1 MQAGQR
7 SAALFAG
14 ANSTDSFAHGGRY
27 SGKQEK
33 GAHAFHQT
41 YREPIPAWKV
51 TGELVLPSGGERRRT
66 VVVNTTSR

>member
-41 YREPIPAWKV
+41 YREPIPA
-51 TGELVLPSGGERRRT
+51 
-66 VVVNTTSR
+66 